1 VKSGRQRKTEEKIDS
16 NKERERLG
24 LMSTPAERERDE
36 GDPPAGRGRDCD
48 KRRVFGR
55 LGAEGW
61 MKLTMVARA
70 LVSRVFVSFASGPG
84 HDESQEPAGRRSGDD
99 ELAVVGCG

>member
-1 VKSGRQRKTEEKIDS
+1 MIVIKR
-16 NKERERLG
+16 ERERLG

-48 KRRVFGR
+48 KRRGTGR

-61 MKLTMVARA
+61 IEADNGGESAR
-70 LVSRVFVSFASGPG
+70 LEGFCLFCFGSGT
-84 HDESQEPAGRRSGDD
+84 R
-99 ELAVVGCG
+99 